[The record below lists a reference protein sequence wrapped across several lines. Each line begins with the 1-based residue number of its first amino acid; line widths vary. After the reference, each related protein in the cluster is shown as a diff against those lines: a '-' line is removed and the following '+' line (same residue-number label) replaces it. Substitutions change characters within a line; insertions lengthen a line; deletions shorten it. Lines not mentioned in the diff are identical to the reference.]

1 VRAPTAYQRCYDPLG
16 PQRPRRLAFAQVRLS
31 AQDDCRS
38 GGRAPSPGGA
48 DLAAN
53 QSRVAG

>member
-1 VRAPTAYQRCYDPLG
+1 MRVPTACQLCYDPLG
-16 PQRPRRLAFAQVRLS
+16 PHGPRRLGLAQVRLS

-38 GGRAPSPGGA
+38 GGRAPSPGSA